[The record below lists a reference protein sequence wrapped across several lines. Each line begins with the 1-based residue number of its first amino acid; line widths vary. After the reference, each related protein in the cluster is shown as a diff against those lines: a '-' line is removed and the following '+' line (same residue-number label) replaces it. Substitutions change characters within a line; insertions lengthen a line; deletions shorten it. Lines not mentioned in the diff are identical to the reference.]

1 MQIRYFNTAWQDIRS
16 TPGWVGKLLLLSL
29 LMFIP
34 VFGWIVVAGYLLGWA
49 RDIAWGV
56 HGPMPAR
63 IFGNEDGKLYSRGFF
78 AWIIGIVFTLAPAAI
93 MGAVNAILGIGAAG
107 FAPWHHGGMTF
118 AISAGIMSGVVAMA
132 VTVAGV
138 ALYVL
143 ATMFQWIG
151 WMRMAV
157 YGRLSAG
164 FQFER
169 IWTMLRR
176 DTHGLARIF
185 GMSLIV
191 MAIVGVLAVV
201 AMVGIGIGVMIMG
214 VYAAGTGIN
223 SGTPSF
229 AVGVLVLMA
238 AFLALVSYA
247 GMATSVFCIAMVMR
261 AMGHWTRQFDVP
273 HWRGQDDP
281 MPFENVATS

>member
-78 AWIIGIVFTLAPAAI
+78 AWIIGIVFALAPAVI
-93 MGAVNAILGIGAAG
+93 IGAVNAILGIGAAG
-107 FAPWHHGGMTF
+107 FAPWHHGGMAF
-118 AISAGIMSGVVAMA
+118 AVSAGITSGVVAMA

-185 GMSLIV
+185 GMNLIV

-201 AMVGIGIGVMIMG
+201 AMVGVGIGVMIMG
-214 VYAAGTGIN
+214 VYAAGTGMN

-229 AVGVLVLMA
+229 AVGVLVLMV
-238 AFLALVSYA
+238 AFLALVSYV
-247 GMATSVFCIAMVMR
+247 GMVTSVFCIAMVMR
-261 AMGHWTRQFDVP
+261 AMGYWTRQFDVP

-281 MPFENVATS
+281 MPFENAAIS